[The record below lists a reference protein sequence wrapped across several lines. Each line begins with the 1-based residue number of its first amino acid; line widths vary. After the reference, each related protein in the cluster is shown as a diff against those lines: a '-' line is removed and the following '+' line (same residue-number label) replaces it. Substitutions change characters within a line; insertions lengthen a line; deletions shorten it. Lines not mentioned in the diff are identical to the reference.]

1 MILDTLNREDLKKAR
16 KILSFCLNDGKIS
29 DSDLSYITAVF
40 LSMSVKNSIATFN
53 LPYEDIKKLD
63 ECIPIAL
70 KVVRNE
76 TTR

>member
-1 MILDTLNREDLKKAR
+1 MILDTLNREDLKKVR
-16 KILSFCLNDGKIS
+16 KRISFCLNDGKIS
-29 DSDLSYITAVF
+29 DSDLGYITAIF

-53 LPYEDIKKLD
+53 LPDEDIKKLD